1 MRISDW
7 SSDVCSSDLVRHVAV
22 MIGAPTLMGALA
34 GCVQI
39 ETPDKPIEINL
50 NINIRQEVVYRLDGD
65 AKKLIEQ
72 KDRKSVVKGKS
83 VSVRLE
89 IGGRRKMKKQHRQE
103 YDMII
108 I

>member
-1 MRISDW
+1 MNTPKTGARRRAIT
-7 SSDVCSSDLVRHVAV
+7 VRGLAV
-22 MIGAPTLMGALA
+22 LIGAAALT

-72 KDRKSVVKGKS
+72 NS
-83 VSVRLE
+83 E
-89 IGGRRKMKKQHRQE
+89 IF
-103 YDMII
+103 
-108 I
+108 

>member
-1 MRISDW
+1 MKKPKTGARRLAID
-7 SSDVCSSDLVRHVAV
+7 VRHVAV
-22 MIGAPTLMGALA
+22 MIGMSALS

-72 KDRKSVVKGKS
+72 NS
-83 VSVRLE
+83 E
-89 IGGRRKMKKQHRQE
+89 IF
-103 YDMII
+103 
-108 I
+108 

>member
-1 MRISDW
+1 MKIPKTEARRLAID
-7 SSDVCSSDLVRHVAV
+7 VRHVAV
-22 MIGAPTLMGALA
+22 MIGMSALS

-72 KDRKSVVKGKS
+72 NS
-83 VSVRLE
+83 E
-89 IGGRRKMKKQHRQE
+89 IF
-103 YDMII
+103 
-108 I
+108 

>member
-1 MRISDW
+1 MNTPKTGARRRTI
-7 SSDVCSSDLVRHVAV
+7 VGRGLAV
-22 MIGAPTLMGALA
+22 LIGATVLS

-72 KDRKSVVKGKS
+72 NS
-83 VSVRLE
+83 E
-89 IGGRRKMKKQHRQE
+89 IF
-103 YDMII
+103 
-108 I
+108 

>member
-1 MRISDW
+1 MKIPKTEARRLAID
-7 SSDVCSSDLVRHVAV
+7 VRHVAV
-22 MIGAPTLMGALA
+22 VIGMSVLA

-72 KDRKSVVKGKS
+72 NS
-83 VSVRLE
+83 E
-89 IGGRRKMKKQHRQE
+89 IF
-103 YDMII
+103 
-108 I
+108 

>member
-1 MRISDW
+1 MKRTKIGARRPTID
-7 SSDVCSSDLVRHVAV
+7 VRHVAV
-22 MIGAPTLMGALA
+22 MIGAPTLMGALT

-72 KDRKSVVKGKS
+72 NS
-83 VSVRLE
+83 E
-89 IGGRRKMKKQHRQE
+89 IF
-103 YDMII
+103 
-108 I
+108 

>member
-1 MRISDW
+1 MNVTKTGARRLAITSR
-7 SSDVCSSDLVRHVAV
+7 CLAV
-22 MIGAPTLMGALA
+22 MIAMSALT

-72 KDRKSVVKGKS
+72 NS
-83 VSVRLE
+83 E
-89 IGGRRKMKKQHRQE
+89 IF
-103 YDMII
+103 
-108 I
+108 